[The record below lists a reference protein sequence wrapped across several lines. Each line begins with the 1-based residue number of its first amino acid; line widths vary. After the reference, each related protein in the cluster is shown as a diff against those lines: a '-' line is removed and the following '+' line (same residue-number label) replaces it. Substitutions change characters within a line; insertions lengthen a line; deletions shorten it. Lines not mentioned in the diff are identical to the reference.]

1 MKFKHNKKRN
11 TAFLFETLIRELT
24 KSAIDKNY
32 NRKGTILS
40 IVKEHFAKKTIL
52 SKELELYKS
61 LYRSDDLTQD
71 LADKLLK
78 EVKKEYKSLDQK
90 KIFEAQSKLIRKINR
105 ELSNKV
111 FSNFVPNYKNL
122 ATIHQIFNS
131 KNTNP
136 KSRVL
141 LEQNYIK
148 IISSSENLKESN
160 LNPVDKLTFK
170 TFINKFNDRYSADL
184 LKEQKS
190 LLKYYITSFTDQGLE
205 LKIFLNEEI
214 DRLKKELHK
223 TILTETV
230 QSDKKL
236 FGKTKKVLNIV
247 ENFRNREIDNKMVE
261 IILKVQKLVEET
273 SNYGNKESSNNN

>member
-24 KSAIDKNY
+24 KSTLGKDHD
-32 NRKGTILS
+32 RKDTILS

-61 LYRSDDLTQD
+61 LYKSDDLTPP
-71 LADKLLK
+71 LAEKLLK
-78 EVKKEYKSLDQK
+78 EVKREHKSLDQK

-105 ELSNKV
+105 KLSNKV

-131 KNTNP
+131 KNANP
-136 KSRVL
+136 KSRIL

-148 IISSSENLKESN
+148 IISSSINLKEN
-160 LNPVDKLTFK
+160 ILAPVDKLTFK

-230 QSDKKL
+230 QNDKKL

-247 ENFRNREIDNKMVE
+247 ENFRNREVDNKMVE
-261 IILKVQKLVEET
+261 IILKVQELVKET